1 MAADPS
7 APFYEIVRNRDKE
20 LSTLASNG
28 SRLIGYFCTYTP
40 VELIH
45 ASGFVP
51 VRIMGGVDTT
61 DKAYALTPDFICPYL
76 RKAVERGLKGFYQC
90 LSGVVQGYTCD
101 AACGVANIWEENIG
115 AEVFHILPLPYVDQ
129 PESRAFLRA
138 EFMGLVEKLEL
149 AGGAWSQESQAA
161 SLALYGKIR
170 TLMAE
175 LYTLRYERKLPLS
188 AADFLHVVQAG
199 FLIPP
204 ERYYAL
210 LTDLKKAL
218 PPTSAPRKGV
228 PVLVSGSLIE
238 EPEVLRILEESGGM
252 VVADDL
258 CTGLRN
264 FVPAYGT
271 GDDPIEQLID
281 RTMNHFPCPS
291 RASAEDRLP
300 RLLQLID
307 SAKARAVVFIFQKF
321 CTPHLGD
328 HPFLNAALR
337 DRQIPSTMVE
347 LEESGI
353 VEGQM
358 RTRLEGFFEMIG
370 G

>member
-1 MAADPS
+1 MVSDPA
-7 APFYEIVRNRDKE
+7 APFYEIVQNRDKE
-20 LSTLASNG
+20 LSSLASKG

-45 ASGFVP
+45 ACGFIP
-51 VRIMGGVDTT
+51 VRIMGEVDTI

-76 RKAVERGLKGFYQC
+76 RKAVERGLKGFYKC

-115 AEVFHILPLPYVDQ
+115 ADVFHILPLPYVDQ
-129 PESRAFLRA
+129 PESRSFLRA
-138 EFMGLVEKLEL
+138 ELMGLVEKLEH
-149 AGGAWSQESQAA
+149 AGGAYSHGRLAA
-161 SLALYGKIR
+161 SLDLYGKIR

-175 LYTLRYERKLPLS
+175 LYALRYERKLSLS
-188 AADFLHVVQAG
+188 AADFLYVVQAG
-199 FLIPP
+199 FLTPP
-204 ERYYAL
+204 ERYYTL
-210 LTDLKKAL
+210 LTDLKKEL
-218 PPTSAPRKGV
+218 PDTFNYGKGV

-264 FVPAYGT
+264 FVPAYGK
-271 GDDPIEQLID
+271 GDDPVEQLID
-281 RTMNHFPCPS
+281 RTMNRFPCPS

-300 RLLQLID
+300 RLLHLMD

-328 HPFLNAALR
+328 HPFLNAALKE
-337 DRQIPSTMVE
+337 RQIPAMMVE

-353 VEGQM
+353 VEGPM